1 MPELLN
7 EEAALAER
15 GGSGAVRH
23 AVVVGDPALA
33 ARLRPLVEPGGE
45 VVAVD
50 GFLAALGEA
59 GGGSVDAVLGP
70 AHAMSGMAASTAES
84 LRTLVPEARLLVT
97 HPGSDREA
105 TREALAA
112 GFDGVLDATD
122 GATLAKTLGL
132 PFDDDGPGGDG
143 ENAALQD
150 TAAPAAPDDSLGDT
164 DLVEAV
170 LRGQGEVADLALRM
184 VKARSG
190 VARLAIAPPDD
201 DVPDGHAAARITFHG
216 TPLGTLHAPT
226 SGRGQVD
233 ETDPDLQPWAD
244 WLARWLS
251 LDRQFAQL
259 RELSLKDELTG
270 VWNRRYFNRFLARI
284 LDRAAEDRQQVT
296 LMVFDIDD
304 FKHYNDTYGH
314 PAGDEIL
321 REIAS
326 LMRSTVREHDVV
338 ARIGGDE
345 FAVIFW
351 DAGPPRTPNS
361 RHPQNVLSA
370 AKRFQKAVC
379 EHRFPKLQ
387 DKAAGSLTISA
398 GLAGFPWDGRSPDD
412 LLHFADQ
419 MALRSKR
426 QGKNAISFGPHA
438 CYDGG
443 A

>member
-1 MPELLN
+1 M
-7 EEAALAER
+7 
-15 GGSGAVRH
+15 RH
-23 AVVVGDPALA
+23 AVVVADPALA
-33 ARLRPLVEPGGE
+33 AKLRRLVEPDGE
-45 VVAVD
+45 VVAVE
-50 GFLAALGEA
+50 GFLDAIGEA
-59 GGGSVDAVLGP
+59 SGGSVDAVVGP
-70 AHAMSGMAASTAES
+70 VHALADMAASTAES
-84 LRTLVPEARLLVT
+84 LRRVVPGARLLLT
-97 HPGSDREA
+97 HPETDREA

-112 GFDGVLDATD
+112 GFDAVIDDVDAAGLA
-122 GATLAKTLGL
+122 GALGL
-132 PFDDDGPGGDG
+132 PFEADFEEVDGGGGAERDG
-143 ENAALQD
+143 ESA
-150 TAAPAAPDDSLGDT
+150 TAPLPDGALGDT

-170 LRGQGEVADLALRM
+170 LRGRGEVRDLALR
-184 VKARSG
+184 
-190 VARLAIAPPDD
+190 VARERSEIPGLALVDPRDERPPT
-201 DVPDGHAAARITFHG
+201 GHATCDIDYHG
-216 TPLGTLHAPT
+216 IPLGVLHAPAPA
-226 SGRGQVD
+226 
-233 ETDPDLQPWAD
+233 ETTDLEPWAH

-251 LDRQFAQL
+251 LDQQFVQL

-284 LDRAAEDRQQVT
+284 LQRAAEDRQQVT

-351 DAGPPRTPNS
+351 DAGPPRSPNS

-379 EHRFPKLQ
+379 EHHFPKLQ
-387 DKAAGSLTISA
+387 DQAAGSLTISA
-398 GLAGFPWDGRSPDD
+398 GLAGFPWDGRTPDD